1 MADYTI
7 SSIEVASSRS
17 RATNVQAKVA
27 ISAGEAVTLDSAT
40 GKYDLADASAASTAT
55 VAGLAV
61 TSADADGYFLY
72 VSAEEVDLGAILTAG
87 DFVYLSATA
96 GKLAPFSDL
105 VSTNIVTQIGHA
117 TTTSNLKINLI
128 NTEVVKA

>member
-27 ISAGEAVTLDSAT
+27 ISAGEAVYLDSAT
-40 GKYDLADASAASTAT
+40 GKYDLADASTASTAT

-61 TSADADGYFLY
+61 TDAAIDGYFLY
-72 VSAEEVDLGAILTAG
+72 VSAELVDLGAILTAG

-96 GKLAPFSDL
+96 GKLCPFSDL

-117 TTTSNLKINLI
+117 TTTSNLKINLV

>member
-27 ISAGEAVTLDSAT
+27 ISAGEAVYLDSAT

-72 VSAEEVDLGAILTAG
+72 VASELVDLGAILTAG
-87 DFVYLSATA
+87 DFVYLSATP
-96 GKLAPFSDL
+96 GKLCPFSDL
-105 VSTNIVTQIGHA
+105 VSTNVVTQIGHA
-117 TTTSNLKINLI
+117 TTTENLKINLI

>member
-27 ISAGEAVTLDSAT
+27 ITAGEAVYLDSAT
-40 GKYDLADASAASTAT
+40 GKYDLADASAAATAT

-61 TSADADGYFLY
+61 TDAAIDGYFLY
-72 VSAEEVDLGAILTAG
+72 VAAEEVDLGAILTPG

-96 GKLAPFSDL
+96 GKLCPFADL
-105 VSTNIVTQIGHA
+105 VSTNVVTQIGHA
-117 TTTSNLKINLI
+117 TTTSNLKINLV

>member
-7 SSIEVASSRS
+7 SSIEIASARS

-27 ISAGEAVTLDSAT
+27 ITEGEAVTLDSAT

-96 GKLAPFSDL
+96 GKLCPFADL
-105 VSTNIVTQIGHA
+105 VSTNVVTQIGHA
-117 TTTSNLKINLI
+117 TTTSNLKINLV

>member
-1 MADYTI
+1 MADLVI

-27 ISAGEAVTLDSAT
+27 ITAGDVVTLDSAT

-55 VAGLAV
+55 VAGIAV
-61 TSADADGYFLY
+61 TDAGVDGYFLY
-72 VSAEEVDLGAILTAG
+72 VSAEEVNLGAILTAG
-87 DFVYLSATA
+87 DFYYLSATA
-96 GKLAPFSDL
+96 GKLCPFADL
-105 VSTNIVTQIGHA
+105 VSTNVVTQIGHA

-128 NTEVVKA
+128 NTEVSKA

>member
-27 ISAGEAVTLDSAT
+27 ITAGEAVYLDSAT
-40 GKYDLADASAASTAT
+40 GKYDLADASAAAT
-55 VAGLAV
+55 SVVAGIAV
-61 TSADADGYFLY
+61 TDAAIDGYFLY
-72 VSAEEVDLGAILTAG
+72 VAAEEVDLGAILTAG

-96 GKLAPFSDL
+96 GKLCPFADL
-105 VSTNIVTQIGHA
+105 VSTNVVTQIGHA
-117 TTTSNLKINLI
+117 TTTSNLKINLV

>member
-17 RATNVQAKVA
+17 RATNVQAKVS
-27 ISAGEAVTLDSAT
+27 ISAGEAVYLDSAT

-61 TSADADGYFLY
+61 TDAAIDGYFLY

-96 GKLAPFSDL
+96 GKLCPFADL
-105 VSTNIVTQIGHA
+105 VSTNVVTQIGHA

-128 NTEVVKA
+128 NTEVVRA